1 MCFQSNTTY
10 FQKLFVTTFPPQ
22 QGPDFLS
29 FCSFFSAN
37 KQGYTQQQEIKWLNA
52 QIWFQGAGNFSIPG
66 SLATKY
72 RFQSCSPVIITIFQ
86 EISQR
91 TLISTTHKNK
101 IMDTV
106 LMSNKQWVKLF
117 RVHPCNT
124 AMTISMFKD
133 IKYIIIN

>member
-1 MCFQSNTTY
+1 MCFQSNTQY
-10 FQKLFVTTFPPQ
+10 FQKLFVTSFLPQ

-37 KQGYTQQQEIKWLNA
+37 KQGYTQQQEIKWLNN
-52 QIWFQGAGNFSIPG
+52 QIWFQGAGNFSVPG

-72 RFQSCSPVIITIFQ
+72 HFQSCSPMIITTFE

-91 TLISTTHKNK
+91 TLISATHKNK

-117 RVHPCNT
+117 RVHPYNT

-133 IKYIIIN
+133 IKYVIIN